1 MSDMNLVYF
10 KTPLGEMALAEEG
23 GKITRLYLC
32 AQDVPAG
39 MGQEPTP
46 VLQEAAR
53 QLGEYFGGTRKVFDL
68 PIQPRGTAFQQ
79 SVWRALCDIPY
90 GQTRSYAHLAEQIG
104 RPKACRAVGMANH
117 KNPIPILIP
126 CHRVVGADGSLTGYA
141 GGMGMKKAL
150 LDLENKYK

>member
-1 MSDMNLVYF
+1 MNILLVN
-10 KTPLGEMALAEEG
+10 TPLGEMALGEEG
-23 GKITRLYLC
+23 GKITRLYLR
-32 AQDVPAG
+32 AQDAPAG
-39 MGQEPTP
+39 ANRQQTP

-68 PIQPRGTAFQQ
+68 PLQPRGTAFQQ

-141 GGMGMKKAL
+141 GGTDMKKAL
-150 LDLENKYK
+150 LDLESKYK

>member
-1 MSDMNLVYF
+1 MNILSVN
-10 KTPLGEMALAEEG
+10 TPLGEMTLGEEG
-23 GKITRLYLC
+23 GKITRLYLR
-32 AQDVPAG
+32 AQDAPAG
-39 MGQEPTP
+39 ANQQQTP

-53 QLGEYFGGTRKVFDL
+53 QLGQYFDGTRKIFDL
-68 PIQPRGTAFQQ
+68 PLQPRGTAFQQ

-90 GQTRSYAHLAEQIG
+90 GQTRSYARLAAQIG

-141 GGMGMKKAL
+141 GGTDMKKAL
-150 LDLENKYK
+150 LDLESKYK

>member
-1 MSDMNLVYF
+1 MNILLVN
-10 KTPLGEMALAEEG
+10 TPLGEMVLGEDG
-23 GKITRLYLC
+23 GKITRLYLR

-39 MGQEPTP
+39 SGQEQTP
-46 VLQEAAR
+46 VLQEALR
-53 QLGEYFGGTRKVFDL
+53 QLGEYFDGTRKVFDL
-68 PIQPRGTAFQQ
+68 PLQPRGTAFQQ
-79 SVWRALCDIPY
+79 RVWRALCDIPY

-141 GGMGMKKAL
+141 FWSYRNRL
-150 LDLENKYK
+150 QSRSRI

>member
-1 MSDMNLVYF
+1 MNILLVN
-10 KTPLGEMALAEEG
+10 TPLGEMVLGEDG
-23 GKITRLYLC
+23 GKITRLYLR

-39 MGQEPTP
+39 SGQEQTP
-46 VLQEAAR
+46 VLQEALR
-53 QLGEYFGGTRKVFDL
+53 QLGEYFDGTRKVFDL
-68 PIQPRGTAFQQ
+68 PLQPRGTAFQQ
-79 SVWRALCDIPY
+79 RVWRALCDIPY

-141 GGMGMKKAL
+141 GGLAMKKAL
-150 LDLENKYK
+150 LDLESKYK